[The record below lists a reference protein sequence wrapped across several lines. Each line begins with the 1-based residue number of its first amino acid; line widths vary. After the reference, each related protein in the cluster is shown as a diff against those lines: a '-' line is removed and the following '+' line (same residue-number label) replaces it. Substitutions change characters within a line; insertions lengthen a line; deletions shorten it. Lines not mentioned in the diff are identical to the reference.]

1 MKKTEIRRGHVSKP
15 RDRKPVPFFRI
26 FPAFK
31 NLPNADT
38 VYHRI
43 IEKDDTRIPSIDKNY
58 VFPVKETL
66 VICNTLAL
74 PNHVPIWIRGWS
86 GAGKSTLVRQICAR
100 LRIPLYEVEGNSFLQ
115 PKHLI
120 GATGAK
126 DGATIFEERL
136 ALEWLRNGGVLAV
149 NEYDTLDP
157 STVNALKPL
166 VEDPP
171 HYNVPELG
179 YKIHGHPDCK
189 VVVTCNTWG
198 AGDSTGLFGNT
209 NKQSAADL
217 RRFGVFV
224 EVDYMSV
231 ENETAM
237 LAGYFGVKP
246 EDAADMVELGK
257 VVSFA
262 NAVRSQFKNGE
273 SDFTLSPAQLVTW
286 CRLAIKL
293 DCGFREAAFYAFLNT
308 LRGSPLLDSVLGI
321 LNGIFPETTRS

>member
-1 MKKTEIRRGHVSKP
+1 MKKADVRRQHVSKP
-15 RDRKPVPFFRI
+15 RDRRPTPFFKI
-26 FPAFK
+26 FPSFK
-31 NLPNADT
+31 DMKDADT
-38 VYHRI
+38 IYHRI
-43 IEKDDTRIPSIDKNY
+43 AEKNDPLIPQVDKNY
-58 VFPVKETL
+58 VFPVEETL

-74 PNHVPIWIRGWS
+74 KNHIPIWIRGWS

-100 LRIPLYEVEGNSFLQ
+100 LRLPLYEVEGSSFLQ

-120 GATGAK
+120 GAVGAR
-126 DGATIFEERL
+126 DGATVFEERT

-157 STVNALKPL
+157 SMVNALKPL

-179 YKIHGHPDCK
+179 YKVHGHPDCK
-189 VVVTCNTWG
+189 VIVTCNTWG
-198 AGDSTGLFGNT
+198 SGDASGLFGNT

-224 EVDYMSV
+224 EVDYMSS
-231 ENETAM
+231 ENEVAM
-237 LAGYFGVKP
+237 LAGYFEVKP
-246 EDAADMVELGK
+246 EDAADMAELNK

-293 DCGFREAAFYAFLNT
+293 DRGFRRAAFYAFLNT
-308 LRGSPLLDSVLGI
+308 LRGTPLFDSVLGI
-321 LNGIFPETTRS
+321 LNGIFPKPTT